1 MKSKKP
7 EQKKPSELR
16 KRAEEKLKTKI
27 TPPKVMSDKETQQL
41 IHELH
46 VHLEMQNDELRK
58 SQAELE
64 ESRSKYSDLYDFAP
78 VGYFTFDKNGL
89 ILEVNLTGA
98 IELGIEKSGLINK
111 PFRAYIVTKDRNI
124 FDEHLHKVLNTKNRQ
139 TCEMRLK
146 KINGSKFYAQL
157 ESIAVND
164 VKGNT
169 LYRTSVSEITDRR
182 QSEEALKESEQRYR
196 NIYNT
201 APLAFVLWDRETRVT
216 DWNNQA
222 EQMFG
227 WTREEIV
234 GQNFFD
240 YIIPESARI
249 HVQEIAKLLLEG
261 KLPSYS
267 INENITKSGRIIVC
281 EWNNSIIRDSRGNVV
296 GVISLGLDIT
306 ERKFMEEELKRL
318 AVTDTLT
325 GALNRTKFGE
335 IIERETESVKRYNQ
349 RLSMILFDVD
359 HFKKVNDRY
368 GHNAGDYVLKN
379 IADIVRENIRKID
392 YFVRWGGEEF
402 VILSPETQLDE
413 AYLLA
418 DRIRITIENTKFEHF
433 GKITV
438 SFGVT
443 EFKEEDTVDSFIKRA
458 DDAMYEAK
466 KKGRNRVEVS
476 V

>member
-1 MKSKKP
+1 
-7 EQKKPSELR
+7 
-16 KRAEEKLKTKI
+16 
-27 TPPKVMSDKETQQL
+27 
-41 IHELH
+41 
-46 VHLEMQNDELRK
+46 
-58 SQAELE
+58 
-64 ESRSKYSDLYDFAP
+64 
-78 VGYFTFDKNGL
+78 
-89 ILEVNLTGA
+89 
-98 IELGIEKSGLINK
+98 
-111 PFRAYIVTKDRNI
+111 
-124 FDEHLHKVLNTKNRQ
+124 
-139 TCEMRLK
+139 
-146 KINGSKFYAQL
+146 
-157 ESIAVND
+157 
-164 VKGNT
+164 
-169 LYRTSVSEITDRR
+169 
-182 QSEEALKESEQRYR
+182 
-196 NIYNT
+196 
-201 APLAFVLWDRETRVT
+201 
-216 DWNNQA
+216 
-222 EQMFG
+222 
-227 WTREEIV
+227 
-234 GQNFFD
+234 
-240 YIIPESARI
+240 
-249 HVQEIAKLLLEG
+249 
-261 KLPSYS
+261 
-267 INENITKSGRIIVC
+267 VC